1 MKNVIFIFLTFT
13 SLSIAQWNTGAAKMG
28 YFSPSATDGGF
39 IIGIEGGKHVDR
51 FLSWNWS
58 IDWFHKNYVDKKLI
72 NELDQYYPGAIGE
85 LNELRATTN
94 IHDFPVMFGLVARF
108 PISNR
113 AQYYLSGGLGAELM
127 LINYRN
133 FQNPIDDD
141 FDVAFG
147 FNWRVGIGAAFAI
160 GPRSE
165 FFGELTYHNSN
176 PGWTYESEGFDYPS
190 SVLER
195 SYNMSGFMT
204 RIGIRFFY

>member
-1 MKNVIFIFLTFT
+1 MKKTLFFVFILA
-13 SLSIAQWNTGAAKMG
+13 SLSSAQWNTGAAKIG
-28 YFSPSATDGGF
+28 YFSPSATEGGF
-39 IIGIEGGKHVDR
+39 IIGYEGGKHADR
-51 FLSWNWS
+51 FLSWTWS

-94 IHDFPVMFGLVARF
+94 IHDFPVMLGLVARF
-108 PISNR
+108 PMSNR
-113 AQYYLSGGLGAELM
+113 AQFYVSGGVGAELM

-133 FQNPIDDD
+133 FQDPLDDD
-141 FDVAFG
+141 FDAAFD
-147 FNWRVGIGAAFAI
+147 FNWRIGIGAAVAI
-160 GPRSE
+160 SPRSE
-165 FFGELTYHNSN
+165 LFGELTYHDSH
-176 PGWTYESEGFDYPS
+176 PGWTYESDGFDYPK